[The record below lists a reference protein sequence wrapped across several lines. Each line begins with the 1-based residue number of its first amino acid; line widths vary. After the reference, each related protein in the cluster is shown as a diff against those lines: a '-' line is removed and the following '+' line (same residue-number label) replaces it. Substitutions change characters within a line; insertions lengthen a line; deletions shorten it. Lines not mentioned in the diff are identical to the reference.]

1 MVASQDMRSLLTID
15 QESIKIR
22 GMIFNKRL
30 IDEAVQAGGL
40 LLLTILCGI
49 GAGTLVLL
57 QARQLSRIIAG
68 VFLGG
73 MTLTR
78 VLPLLT
84 VLAVIM
90 AARSVVV
97 LFSEVAANGVA
108 VRVKKH
114 VREML
119 ARKLFDLGPIFTSGE
134 QSGELASTAVQA
146 VEALDAYF
154 SQYMPQMILAAAV
167 PLIVLGVVFPLDPLS
182 AAVLLLTAPLI
193 PIFMVLIGKASEAL
207 TTRQF
212 KALSRMS
219 AFFLD
224 TIQGLTTLKLLG
236 QSQRH
241 AGRIRNVSEQYRA
254 ATLTVLRVTFLSAL
268 VLELVGTLS
277 TAVIAVEIGVRLL
290 YGGIGF
296 EDAFFILVIAPEF
309 YQPLRLLGQ
318 RFHAGMSGIS
328 AAKRIFEVI
337 DTPVQQAS
345 KSPADMGQDGASL
358 TPENIPPVFSCNF
371 EDVRVKYPDREGEA
385 LTGVTFGIQ
394 SGQQVALVGPTGSGK
409 STVASLLLRFMEAD
423 SGTIRFNGRCIQDI
437 PIAVWRKWIAY
448 VPQHPYLLNDT
459 LSVNLR
465 MARQDASDDE
475 LRQVIHLAAL
485 DDLVQSLP
493 QGLSSVIGEHGARLS
508 GGQAQRLALA
518 RAFLKDAP
526 VLILDE
532 PTAHLDPQHAARLQ
546 EAIQTLCKNRTVLTI
561 AHSLPT
567 VLQSDWI
574 VVMDRGQA
582 VEAGTH
588 AALMQRGGLY
598 QRLVSVLGVGG

>member
-1 MVASQDMRSLLTID
+1 MDIGNLLLTIEL
-15 QESIKIR
+15 ESIKIR

-30 IDEAVQAGGL
+30 MEQALQAGWL
-40 LLLTILCGI
+40 LLLTILLGVSAGI
-49 GAGTLVLL
+49 LVLL
-57 QARQLSRIIAG
+57 QARQLSRIISG

-73 MTLTR
+73 MTLPR

-84 VLAVIM
+84 VLFIIILL
-90 AARSVVV
+90 RSGVV
-97 LFSEVAANGVA
+97 LFIEVAANGVA
-108 VRVKKH
+108 VRVKQH

-119 ARKLFDLGPIFTSGE
+119 ARKLFDLGPVFTSGE

-154 SQYMPQMILAAAV
+154 SQYVPQMILAAAV

-182 AAVLLLTAPLI
+182 AVVLLVTAPLI
-193 PIFMVLIGKASEAL
+193 PIFMVLIGKASEVL
-207 TTRQF
+207 TNRQF

-236 QSQRH
+236 QSLRH
-241 AGRIRNVSEQYRA
+241 AERIRTVSEQYRA

-268 VLELVGTLS
+268 VLEWVGTLS

-290 YGGIGF
+290 YSRIGF

-318 RFHAGMSGIS
+318 RFHAGMSGMS
-328 AAKRIFEVI
+328 AARRIFEVI
-337 DTPVQQAS
+337 DMPVHGPRKNPANVEPDGVS
-345 KSPADMGQDGASL
+345 LAYKS
-358 TPENIPPVFSCNF
+358 IPPVFSCSF
-371 EDVRVKYPDREGEA
+371 EDVRVKYPGREGEA
-385 LTGVTFGIQ
+385 LTGATLEIQ
-394 SGQQVALVGPTGSGK
+394 SGQHVALVGPTGSGK
-409 STVASLLLRFMEAD
+409 STIARLLLRFIAAD
-423 SGTIRFNGRCIQDI
+423 SGEIRFNGRSIENI
-437 PIAVWRKWIAY
+437 PIEVWRKWIAY
-448 VPQHPYLLNDT
+448 VPQHPYLFNDT
-459 LSVNLR
+459 LAVNLR
-465 MARQDASDDE
+465 LARPEATDE
-475 LRQVIHLAAL
+475 ALRQVIQLAGL
-485 DDLVQSLP
+485 EDLVDSLP
-493 QGLSSVIGEHGARLS
+493 GGLTTVVGEHGTRLS

-532 PTAHLDPQHAARLQ
+532 PTAHLDPQQETRLQ
-546 EAIQTLCKNRTVLTI
+546 EAIQILCKNRTVLTI

-574 VVMDRGQA
+574 VVMERGQA

-598 QRLVSVLGVGG
+598 HRLVSVLGVNE